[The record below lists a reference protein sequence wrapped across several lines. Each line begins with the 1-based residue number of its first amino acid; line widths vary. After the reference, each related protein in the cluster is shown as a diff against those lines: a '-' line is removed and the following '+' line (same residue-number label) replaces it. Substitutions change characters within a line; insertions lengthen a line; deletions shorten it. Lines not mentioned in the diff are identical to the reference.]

1 MIAAGAGAGEGPVS
15 RTGANAFEG
24 QRRRMK
30 TSWLVRLEGLGR
42 WMWDCSHAMG
52 DTSDRARMTMM
63 GCLPWR
69 MLEANLID

>member
-1 MIAAGAGAGEGPVS
+1 
-15 RTGANAFEG
+15 
-24 QRRRMK
+24 MK